1 MFVLSICCLFGALAV
16 DPAAVE
22 FLGEKAEPEI
32 RTGCVVYGGEYLK
45 PPYVVKRMGNEVF
58 INERSIRWF
67 VPWPI
72 PKPIVRGVTK
82 VMPTIPDGINEN
94 SSQYDEIVCKFGD
107 EVCEFIPLGLFE
119 AGS

>member
-22 FLGEKAEPEI
+22 FLGEKVDPEI

-58 INERSIRWF
+58 INDRSIR
-67 VPWPI
+67 
-72 PKPIVRGVTK
+72 
-82 VMPTIPDGINEN
+82 
-94 SSQYDEIVCKFGD
+94 
-107 EVCEFIPLGLFE
+107 
-119 AGS
+119 